1 MIVAIYYF
9 WPSNGGRPERAESD
23 AEDESVSRLRTLNHL
38 LAEGLID
45 REEYERKRM
54 EVLETL

>member
-1 MIVAIYYF
+1 MVAIYYF
-9 WPSNGGRPERAESD
+9 VPFHRGRPEGPESD

-45 REEYERKRM
+45 REEYERKRL